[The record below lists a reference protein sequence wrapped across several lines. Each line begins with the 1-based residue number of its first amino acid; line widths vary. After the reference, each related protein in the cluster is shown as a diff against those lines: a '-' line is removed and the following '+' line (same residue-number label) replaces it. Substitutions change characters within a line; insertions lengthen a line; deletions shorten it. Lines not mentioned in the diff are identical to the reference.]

1 MNNNVIELKGVTKS
15 FKKNNVKVLKNI
27 NFVFKK
33 GKIYSL
39 TGPSGSGKS
48 TLLNI
53 LSMIDR
59 PTRGNLF
66 INRKKINFNNIEIND
81 QIRAKNIG
89 IIYQDSNLL
98 SDFNALENI
107 TISRLAIE
115 NNEKKAIFDAK
126 KLLKKFKLLK
136 RSSHFPNEL
145 SGGES
150 QRIAISRAL
159 INSPDIIMA
168 DEPSGSLD
176 NKNSKDVFKS
186 LFQLKNKNRVIIFAT
201 HNMYFAKMA
210 DCKLELDNGIIK
222 STNGWKY

>member
-1 MNNNVIELKGVTKS
+1 MNNNVIELKGLTKS

-66 INRKKINFNNIEIND
+66 INTKKINFDNIEIND

-107 TISRLAIE
+107 IISRLAIE

-222 STNGWKY
+222 STNG

>member
-1 MNNNVIELKGVTKS
+1 MNKNAIELKGVTKS
-15 FKKNNVKVLKNI
+15 FKKNNIKVLKNI

-59 PTRGNLF
+59 PTRGSLL
-66 INRKKINFNNIEIND
+66 INRKKINFDKIEIND
-81 QIRAKNIG
+81 QIRARNIG

-107 TISRLAIE
+107 IISRLAIE

-222 STNGWKY
+222 STNG

>member
-66 INRKKINFNNIEIND
+66 INKKKINFDNIEIND
-81 QIRAKNIG
+81 QIRARNIG

-107 TISRLAIE
+107 IISRLAIE

-222 STNGWKY
+222 STNG

>member
-1 MNNNVIELKGVTKS
+1 MNNNVIELKGLSKS

-66 INRKKINFNNIEIND
+66 INTKKINFDNIEIND
-81 QIRAKNIG
+81 QIRARNIG

-107 TISRLAIE
+107 IISRLAIE

>member
-1 MNNNVIELKGVTKS
+1 
-15 FKKNNVKVLKNI
+15 
-27 NFVFKK
+27 
-33 GKIYSL
+33 
-39 TGPSGSGKS
+39 
-48 TLLNI
+48 
-53 LSMIDR
+53 MIDR
-59 PTRGNLF
+59 PTRGSLL
-66 INRKKINFNNIEIND
+66 INRKKINFDKIEIND
-81 QIRAKNIG
+81 QIRARNIG

-107 TISRLAIE
+107 IISRLAIE

-222 STNGWKY
+222 STNG

>member
-1 MNNNVIELKGVTKS
+1 MNNNVIELKGLTKS

-66 INRKKINFNNIEIND
+66 INRKKINFDNIEIND

-222 STNGWKY
+222 STNG

>member
-1 MNNNVIELKGVTKS
+1 MNNNVIELKGLTKS

-66 INRKKINFNNIEIND
+66 INTKKINFDNIEIND
-81 QIRAKNIG
+81 QIRARNIG

-136 RSSHFPNEL
+136 RASHFPNEL

-222 STNGWKY
+222 STNG

>member
-1 MNNNVIELKGVTKS
+1 MNNNVIELKGLTKS

-66 INRKKINFNNIEIND
+66 INTKKINFDNIEIND
-81 QIRAKNIG
+81 QIRARNIG

-222 STNGWKY
+222 STNG

>member
-66 INRKKINFNNIEIND
+66 INTKKINFDKIEIND
-81 QIRAKNIG
+81 QIRARNIG

-107 TISRLAIE
+107 IISRLAIE

-222 STNGWKY
+222 STNG

>member
-1 MNNNVIELKGVTKS
+1 MNKNVIELKGVTKS
-15 FKKNNVKVLKNI
+15 FKKNNIKVLKNI

-59 PTRGNLF
+59 PTRGSLL
-66 INRKKINFNNIEIND
+66 INRKKINFDKIEIND
-81 QIRAKNIG
+81 QIRARNIG

-107 TISRLAIE
+107 IISRLAIE

-222 STNGWKY
+222 STNG

>member
-66 INRKKINFNNIEIND
+66 INREKINFNNIEIND
-81 QIRAKNIG
+81 QIRARNIG

-222 STNGWKY
+222 STNG

>member
-81 QIRAKNIG
+81 QIRARNIG

-107 TISRLAIE
+107 IISRLAIE

-222 STNGWKY
+222 STNG

>member
-1 MNNNVIELKGVTKS
+1 MNNNVIELKGLTKS

-66 INRKKINFNNIEIND
+66 INRKKINFDNIEIND
-81 QIRAKNIG
+81 QIRARNIG

-107 TISRLAIE
+107 IISRLAIE

-186 LFQLKNKNRVIIFAT
+186 LFELKNKNRVIIFAT

-222 STNGWKY
+222 STNG

>member
-1 MNNNVIELKGVTKS
+1 MNNNVIELKGLTKS

-66 INRKKINFNNIEIND
+66 INRKKINFDNIEIND

-107 TISRLAIE
+107 IISRLAIE

-222 STNGWKY
+222 STNG

>member
-1 MNNNVIELKGVTKS
+1 
-15 FKKNNVKVLKNI
+15 
-27 NFVFKK
+27 
-33 GKIYSL
+33 
-39 TGPSGSGKS
+39 
-48 TLLNI
+48 
-53 LSMIDR
+53 MIDR

-81 QIRAKNIG
+81 QIRARNIG

-222 STNGWKY
+222 STNG

>member
-66 INRKKINFNNIEIND
+66 INTKKINFDNIEIND
-81 QIRAKNIG
+81 QIRARNIG

-107 TISRLAIE
+107 IISRLAIE

-159 INSPDIIMA
+159 INSPDIVMA

-222 STNGWKY
+222 STNG

>member
-81 QIRAKNIG
+81 QIRARNIG
-89 IIYQDSNLL
+89 I
-98 SDFNALENI
+98 
-107 TISRLAIE
+107 TIPI
-115 NNEKKAIFDAK
+115 
-126 KLLKKFKLLK
+126 
-136 RSSHFPNEL
+136 
-145 SGGES
+145 
-150 QRIAISRAL
+150 
-159 INSPDIIMA
+159 
-168 DEPSGSLD
+168 
-176 NKNSKDVFKS
+176 
-186 LFQLKNKNRVIIFAT
+186 
-201 HNMYFAKMA
+201 
-210 DCKLELDNGIIK
+210 
-222 STNGWKY
+222 

>member
-1 MNNNVIELKGVTKS
+1 MNNNVIELKGLTKS

-222 STNGWKY
+222 STNG

>member
-222 STNGWKY
+222 STNG

>member
-1 MNNNVIELKGVTKS
+1 MNNNVIELKGLTKS

-81 QIRAKNIG
+81 QIRARNIG

-107 TISRLAIE
+107 IISRLAIE

-222 STNGWKY
+222 STNG

>member
-59 PTRGNLF
+59 PTRGNLY
-66 INRKKINFNNIEIND
+66 INTKKINFDKIEIND
-81 QIRAKNIG
+81 QIRARNIG

-107 TISRLAIE
+107 IISRLAIE
-115 NNEKKAIFDAK
+115 NNEKKAMYF
-126 KLLKKFKLLK
+126 LL
-136 RSSHFPNEL
+136 
-145 SGGES
+145 
-150 QRIAISRAL
+150 AL
-159 INSPDIIMA
+159 
-168 DEPSGSLD
+168 EPSTTISLFIEFLTSKKINRKNMINKTILD
-176 NKNSKDVFKS
+176 N
-186 LFQLKNKNRVIIFAT
+186 RR
-201 HNMYFAKMA
+201 Y
-210 DCKLELDNGIIK
+210 CKF
-222 STNGWKY
+222 

>member
-66 INRKKINFNNIEIND
+66 INTKKINFDNIEIND
-81 QIRAKNIG
+81 QIRARNIG

-107 TISRLAIE
+107 IISRLAIE

-222 STNGWKY
+222 STNG

>member
-1 MNNNVIELKGVTKS
+1 MNNNVIELKGLSKS

-222 STNGWKY
+222 STNG

>member
-1 MNNNVIELKGVTKS
+1 M
-15 FKKNNVKVLKNI
+15 
-27 NFVFKK
+27 
-33 GKIYSL
+33 
-39 TGPSGSGKS
+39 
-48 TLLNI
+48 
-53 LSMIDR
+53 
-59 PTRGNLF
+59 
-66 INRKKINFNNIEIND
+66 
-81 QIRAKNIG
+81 
-89 IIYQDSNLL
+89 
-98 SDFNALENI
+98 ENI
-107 TISRLAIE
+107 IISRLAIE

-222 STNGWKY
+222 STNG

>member
-59 PTRGNLF
+59 PTRGNLY
-66 INRKKINFNNIEIND
+66 INTKKINFDKIEIND
-81 QIRAKNIG
+81 QIRARNIG

-107 TISRLAIE
+107 IISRLAIE

-222 STNGWKY
+222 STNG

>member
-66 INRKKINFNNIEIND
+66 INRKKINFDNIEIND

-107 TISRLAIE
+107 IISRLAIE

-222 STNGWKY
+222 STNG

>member
-66 INRKKINFNNIEIND
+66 INTKKINFDNIEIND
-81 QIRAKNIG
+81 QIRARNIG

-222 STNGWKY
+222 STNG

>member
-1 MNNNVIELKGVTKS
+1 MNNNVIELKGLTKS

-66 INRKKINFNNIEIND
+66 INTKKINFDNIEIND
-81 QIRAKNIG
+81 QIRARNIG

-107 TISRLAIE
+107 IISRLAIE

-222 STNGWKY
+222 STNG

>member
-107 TISRLAIE
+107 IISRLAIE

-222 STNGWKY
+222 STNG

>member
-81 QIRAKNIG
+81 QIRARNIG

-222 STNGWKY
+222 STNG

>member
-1 MNNNVIELKGVTKS
+1 MNNNVIELKGLTKS

-66 INRKKINFNNIEIND
+66 INTKKINFDKIEIND
-81 QIRAKNIG
+81 QIRARNIG

-107 TISRLAIE
+107 IISRLAIE

-222 STNGWKY
+222 SSNG

>member
-1 MNNNVIELKGVTKS
+1 MNNNVIELKGLTKS

-59 PTRGNLF
+59 PTRGNLY
-66 INRKKINFNNIEIND
+66 INTKKINFDKIEIND
-81 QIRAKNIG
+81 QIRARNIG

-107 TISRLAIE
+107 IISRLAIE

-222 STNGWKY
+222 STNG

>member
-66 INRKKINFNNIEIND
+66 INTKKINFDKIEIND
-81 QIRAKNIG
+81 QIRARNIG

-107 TISRLAIE
+107 IISRLAIE

-222 STNGWKY
+222 STNA

>member
-1 MNNNVIELKGVTKS
+1 
-15 FKKNNVKVLKNI
+15 
-27 NFVFKK
+27 
-33 GKIYSL
+33 
-39 TGPSGSGKS
+39 
-48 TLLNI
+48 
-53 LSMIDR
+53 MIDR

-66 INRKKINFNNIEIND
+66 INTKKINFDKIEIND
-81 QIRAKNIG
+81 QIRARNIG

-107 TISRLAIE
+107 IISRLAIE

-222 STNGWKY
+222 STNG

>member
-1 MNNNVIELKGVTKS
+1 MNNNVIELKGLSKS

-66 INRKKINFNNIEIND
+66 INTKKINFDNIEIND
-81 QIRAKNIG
+81 QIRARNIG

-107 TISRLAIE
+107 IISRLAIE

-222 STNGWKY
+222 STNG